1 MTPPPAYRLTG
12 VEKSFG
18 TDFRLRVPA
27 LDVPAGAVVCLVGPN
42 GAGKSTLLRLLT
54 GLEQPTA
61 GVVEFDGRPLHRPA
75 APATALRRIA
85 HVAQRPLLLAGTVE
99 YNVGYGV
106 RVRGQEPKAE
116 AVRGVLDRLGIARLA
131 GRSADTLSGGES
143 QLVAVAR
150 AVVLEPDVLLL
161 DEPTASLDPA
171 RVAAVEGAV
180 LALRERRTTVV
191 WATHSLFQARRAAD
205 TVVLILDGSVVEV
218 APTGAFFGRPADE
231 RTARFT
237 RGEMVY

>member
-1 MTPPPAYRLTG
+1 VTPPPAYRLTG
-12 VEKSFG
+12 VVRSYG
-18 TDFRLRVPA
+18 TDFRLRVPELEVA
-27 LDVPAGAVVCLVGPN
+27 AGEVVCLVGPN

-61 GVVEFDGRPLHRPA
+61 GVVEFDGRPLHRPP
-75 APATALRRIA
+75 APPAVLRRIA
-85 HVAQRPLLLAGTVE
+85 HVPQRPLLLAGTVG
-99 YNVGYGV
+99 YNVGYGM
-106 RVRGQEPKAE
+106 RVRGRRSAPG

-131 GRSADTLSGGES
+131 DRSAATLSGGEC
-143 QLVAVAR
+143 QLVGVAR

-180 LALRERRTTVV
+180 LALRERRTTIV
-191 WATHSLFQARRAAD
+191 WATHSLFQARRVAD
-205 TVVLILDGSVVEV
+205 AVGLLLDGSVVEV
-218 APTGAFFGRPADE
+218 APTEAFFERPADE